1 MESIESY
8 RVLMMMRM
16 MMHRKLLENK
26 RRLRL
31 VCGSDTMVQWLCS
44 GAVERGS

>member
-1 MESIESY
+1 MESVESY
-8 RVLMMMRM
+8 RVLLMM

-31 VCGSDTMVQWLCS
+31 VSGSDTMVQWVCS

>member
-8 RVLMMMRM
+8 RVLM

-31 VCGSDTMVQWLCS
+31 VCGSDMMVQWVCS